1 MNTYRDK
8 NKRDI
13 DNGDSIPFILCTPTK
28 IDNDGTAPSQSQ
40 DTTTDDEESSELITF
55 SLKPRRS
62 CHSLWHK
69 EDDVEPVAIADI
81 MHSEPFSNEICQDFA
96 NESVECNSLHSRSS
110 PLPTFRSIDVM
121 ITPPPAPQPRMLYLL
136 KPRDSQEV
144 HRRGR
149 HDTSPSV
156 LTGPPFPIL
165 ERRDDH
171 RHLWQ
176 QQQQRPKLCRPI
188 PRYHSWNIWSTT
200 EQSTREDMPLKTS
213 FARIDKE
220 KRSSLKEEKKERI
233 VWGIKYV
240 WAFIKHT
247 LPTSHH
253 AMLKLWSTACL
264 GIIYVE

>member
-1 MNTYRDK
+1 MNTYLDK
-8 NKRDI
+8 STLDI

-40 DTTTDDEESSELITF
+40 NTTTDDEESSELITF

-69 EDDVEPVAIADI
+69 EDVEPVAIADI
-81 MHSEPFSNEICQDFA
+81 MHSEPFSNDIRQDFA
-96 NESVECNSLHSRSS
+96 NESMECNSLHLSPRSS

-136 KPRDSQEV
+136 KPRDTQEV

-149 HDTSPSV
+149 HDDTSPSK

-176 QQQQRPKLCRPI
+176 QQQQQRPKLCRPI
-188 PRYHSWNIWSTT
+188 PRYHS
-200 EQSTREDMPLKTS
+200 
-213 FARIDKE
+213 
-220 KRSSLKEEKKERI
+220 
-233 VWGIKYV
+233 
-240 WAFIKHT
+240 
-247 LPTSHH
+247 
-253 AMLKLWSTACL
+253 
-264 GIIYVE
+264 

>member
-1 MNTYRDK
+1 MNTYLDK
-8 NKRDI
+8 STLDI

-28 IDNDGTAPSQSQ
+28 IDNDGTAPSQSR

-62 CHSLWHK
+62 CHSLWHN
-69 EDDVEPVAIADI
+69 EDVEPVAIADI
-81 MHSEPFSNEICQDFA
+81 MHSESFLNDIRNDSA
-96 NESVECNSLHSRSS
+96 NKTMECNSLHLSPRSS

-149 HDTSPSV
+149 HDDTSPSK

-165 ERRDDH
+165 GRRGNH

-176 QQQQRPKLCRPI
+176 LHQRPKLCR
-188 PRYHSWNIWSTT
+188 HLSLVTT
-200 EQSTREDMPLKTS
+200 ENN
-213 FARIDKE
+213 DK
-220 KRSSLKEEKKERI
+220 KCSLRQL
-233 VWGIKYV
+233 
-240 WAFIKHT
+240 
-247 LPTSHH
+247 LPP
-253 AMLKLWSTACL
+253 AA
-264 GIIYVE
+264 I